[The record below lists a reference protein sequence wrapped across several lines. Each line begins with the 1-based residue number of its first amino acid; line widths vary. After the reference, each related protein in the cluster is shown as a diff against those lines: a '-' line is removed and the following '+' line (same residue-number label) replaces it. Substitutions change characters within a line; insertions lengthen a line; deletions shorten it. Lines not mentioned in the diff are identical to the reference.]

1 MGAQLRVFRR
11 RIRSVNATKKI
22 TRAMELIASSRIIK
36 AQNQVA
42 AATPYATALYKAVS
56 LAASNAR
63 GNHPLLLNKKDGKRA
78 AVLLITADRG
88 LAGAYSANILKEGE
102 RLTEL
107 LRDEQGKE
115 VIPFIVGRKG
125 LGYYKFRNRA
135 VAASWTGI
143 TDRPTYDDARVIA
156 KALLEIFLKEEAQGG
171 VDEIQIIYTRFVN
184 RISQVPVVQRIVPLE
199 VVEELVQASAKMTE
213 VDTHKPTLPLYDFE
227 PSPDAVL
234 NELLPKY
241 IEYLVYAGL
250 LQAAA
255 SEHAARQRAMKSA
268 TENAEDLIKSLTRRA
283 NQARQA
289 EITQEISE
297 IVGGADSL
305 KSAN

>member
-11 RIRSVNATKKI
+11 RIRSVQATKKI

-36 AQNQVA
+36 AQNQVV

-125 LGYYKFRNRA
+125 
-135 VAASWTGI
+135 VA
-143 TDRPTYDDARVIA
+143 
-156 KALLEIFLKEEAQGG
+156 
-171 VDEIQIIYTRFVN
+171 
-184 RISQVPVVQRIVPLE
+184 
-199 VVEELVQASAKMTE
+199 
-213 VDTHKPTLPLYDFE
+213 
-227 PSPDAVL
+227 
-234 NELLPKY
+234 
-241 IEYLVYAGL
+241 
-250 LQAAA
+250 
-255 SEHAARQRAMKSA
+255 
-268 TENAEDLIKSLTRRA
+268 
-283 NQARQA
+283 
-289 EITQEISE
+289 
-297 IVGGADSL
+297 
-305 KSAN
+305 